1 MFFFGRPVLMVT
13 RFFVLLLLSG
23 SVQATA
29 LGISSAFFDLP
40 SLDIQGDVTIAD
52 SMLEASIDLF
62 ERNDPN
68 SLFNI
73 GDHRLFESMSTANT
87 FGAVGNDGSG
97 VIEVTSSS
105 TVIEAGEST
114 SALSGISILV
124 PFMNETD
131 GDVNVA
137 VDYGLFVSAN
147 SEAVDEFSFAATQVV
162 VALLD
167 ENFEEIFSLEDE
179 IFQEAIQWE
188 DSQFVL
194 DSFSMS
200 LLGLSE
206 GAYFVALS
214 AFSSSI
220 TEIAVA
226 TRNVPEPGV
235 FLLVV
240 LGFFILLSVRSSR
253 YFRIVE

>member
-1 MFFFGRPVLMVT
+1 MFFCGRPVLTVT
-13 RFFVLLLLSG
+13 RFFILLLLSS

-29 LGISSAFFDLP
+29 LGIGSAFFDLP
-40 SLDIQGDVTIAD
+40 SLDIQGDVTIANPR
-52 SMLEASIDLF
+52 LEISIDLF
-62 ERNDPN
+62 EKNDSS
-68 SLFNI
+68 SLFNT
-73 GDHRLFESMSTANT
+73 GDHTLFESTSTANT

-105 TVIEAGEST
+105 TVIDIGEST

-137 VDYGLFVSAN
+137 IDYGLFVSAN
-147 SEAVDEFSFAATQVV
+147 SDADDEFSFSEAQVV
-162 VALLD
+162 FALLN
-167 ENFEEIFSLEDE
+167 ESFAEISFVDDAL
-179 IFQEAIQWE
+179 FQEAIQLG
-188 DSQFVL
+188 DSQFSL
-194 DSFSMS
+194 ETFSM
-200 LLGLSE
+200 LFLDLSK

-226 TRNVPEPGV
+226 TADVSEPGIL
-235 FLLVV
+235 FLLSFGVFTL
-240 LGFFILLSVRSSR
+240 LGVQPAR
-253 YFRIVE
+253 YFR

>member
-1 MFFFGRPVLMVT
+1 MFFCGRPVLTVT
-13 RFFVLLLLSG
+13 RFFMLFLLSS

-29 LGISSAFFDLP
+29 LGIGSAFFDLP

-52 SMLEASIDLF
+52 PMLEASIDLF
-62 ERNDPN
+62 DKNEPN
-68 SLFNI
+68 SLFNT
-73 GDHRLFESMSTANT
+73 GDHRLFESISTANT

-105 TVIEAGEST
+105 TVIDAGEST

-124 PFMNETD
+124 PFINESD

-137 VDYGLFVSAN
+137 VDYGIFVSA
-147 SEAVDEFSFAATQVV
+147 SSDALDEFSFAAAQVV
-162 VALLD
+162 FALLN
-167 ENFEEIFSLEDE
+167 ENFNEIFYFEDE
-179 IFQEAIQWE
+179 IFQEAIQLG
-188 DSQFVL
+188 DSQFAL
-194 DSFSMS
+194 ESFSMS
-200 LLGLSE
+200 LLDLSE

-226 TRNVPEPGV
+226 TADIPEPGI
-235 FLLVV
+235 LLLFI
-240 LGFFILLSVRSSR
+240 LGVFILLSVQSAR
-253 YFRIVE
+253 YFR